1 MLFQSNPQV
10 AKNLLGNRQK
20 RFEHTMKSMQK
31 IKTFVDLTKRLK
43 LLNPLQFKQVQIII
57 QHLKQQAKLRQFFKK
72 EDDEK
77 NHIIAISKQ
86 LELEIDMLNNIEND
100 EEKQNLIL
108 DILQLDFSPNE
119 IATMVQESSMTL
131 ETHHNLHRI
140 QETINKR
147 NLRQQSKNQV
157 LDQINNLNFLQ
168 DVNNDSSDF
177 YKETIKSFNSKRHQ
191 QQNNELSVNE
201 KFELL
206 KKYLLQKGIQ
216 IEKKEKVPHQEYSK
230 FYAQQA
236 NKLIKSTKLKQ
247 LKQIHVSSPKSASIS
262 PELLHPQSYHTNH
275 NFKKMEKL
283 ESNYQTSNNV
293 SSTTLNTPQL
303 TPSKLL
309 KQKSEEF
316 LSSQQ
321 QQSNT
326 ERIIAPKRKSDHQI
340 ISTSRNILLNPIE
353 NEKEDQPIKTNQ
365 SSQPQVSY
373 FHKSIDQLRE
383 FQANTKAVQTFFR
396 MENKDSLHTMREME
410 KILKKPLKQH
420 FNEFMSVH
428 QEENDGT
435 DCLGKRKNNM
445 KRNIRLNKIFKSEL
459 E

>member
-1 MLFQSNPQV
+1 MLHNSNQQA
-10 AKNLLGNRQK
+10 AKSLLGNRQK

-31 IKTFVDLTKRLK
+31 IKTFVDLTQRLK
-43 LLNPLQFKQVQIII
+43 LLNPLQFKQVQNII
-57 QHLKQQAKLRQFFKK
+57 QHLKQQSKLKQFFKK
-72 EDDEK
+72 DDDEK

-131 ETHHNLHRI
+131 DTHHNLHRI
-140 QETINKR
+140 LETINKR
-147 NLRQQSKNQV
+147 NLRKQSKNQL
-157 LDQINNLNFLQ
+157 LDQINTLNFLS
-168 DVNNDSSDF
+168 DINDDSSDF
-177 YKETIKSFNSKRHQ
+177 YKETIRSFNQKRNEQ
-191 QQNNELSVNE
+191 QSSELSVNE

-247 LKQIHVSSPKSASIS
+247 LKQIHVSSPKAGSIS
-262 PELLHPQSYHTNH
+262 PEILHPQQYHTNQYL
-275 NFKKMEKL
+275 KKMEKL
-283 ESNYQTSNNV
+283 EINYQTSNNI
-293 SSTTLNTPQL
+293 SSTTLNTPQI

-316 LSSQQ
+316 IPSQQ
-321 QQSNT
+321 QQIQT
-326 ERIIAPKRKSDHQI
+326 ERIITPKRKSNHQV
-340 ISTSRNILLNPIE
+340 ISTSKTILPSPIE
-353 NEKEDQPIKTNQ
+353 NEKEEQHIKINQ
-365 SSQPQVSY
+365 QVSY

-396 MENKDSLHTMREME
+396 MENKDCLHTMRDME

-420 FNEFMSVH
+420 FNEFMTVH

-435 DCLGKRKNNM
+435 DCLGKRKKNM

>member
-1 MLFQSNPQV
+1 MLFQSNPQF
-10 AKNLLGNRQK
+10 AKNILGNRQK

-31 IKTFVDLTKRLK
+31 IKTFVDLTKRLQ

-100 EEKQNLIL
+100 EEKQHLIL

-140 QETINKR
+140 LETINKR

-177 YKETIKSFNSKRHQ
+177 YKETIKSFNQKRHL

-247 LKQIHVSSPKSASIS
+247 LKQIHVPSPKSASIS
-262 PELLHPQSYHTNH
+262 PELLHPQLYHTNQH
-275 NFKKMEKL
+275 LKKIEKL
-283 ESNYQTSNNV
+283 DSNYQTSNNV

-316 LSSQQ
+316 LSFQQ
-321 QQSNT
+321 QQSYT
-326 ERIIAPKRKSDHQI
+326 ERIIAPKRKSDHQVI
-340 ISTSRNILLNPIE
+340 ATSRNILVSPNE
-353 NEKEDQPIKTNQ
+353 NEKEDQPIKLIQ
-365 SSQPQVSY
+365 AQPQVSY

>member
-1 MLFQSNPQV
+1 MLFQSNQQA
-10 AKNLLGNRQK
+10 AKSLLGNRQK

-31 IKTFVDLTKRLK
+31 IKTFVDLTQRLK

-57 QHLKQQAKLRQFFKK
+57 QHLKQQAKLKQFFKK
-72 EDDEK
+72 DDDEK

-100 EEKQNLIL
+100 EEKQNLII

-140 QETINKR
+140 LETINKR
-147 NLRQQSKNQV
+147 NLRKQQKNQV
-157 LDQINNLNFLQ
+157 LDQINSLNFIQ

-177 YKETIKSFNSKRHQ
+177 YKETLRSFNQKRDQ
-191 QQNNELSVNE
+191 QQNCELSVNE

-206 KKYLLQKGIQ
+206 KKYLLHKGIQ

-247 LKQIHVSSPKSASIS
+247 LKQIHISSPKSASIS
-262 PELLHPQSYHTNH
+262 PEILNPQQYHTNQYL
-275 NFKKMEKL
+275 KKIEKL
-283 ESNYQTSNNV
+283 DSNHQTSNNV

-321 QQSNT
+321 QQNYT
-326 ERIIAPKRKSDHQI
+326 QRNIAPKRKSDHQI
-340 ISTSRNILLNPIE
+340 ISTSKTILNSPQE
-353 NEKEDQPIKTNQ
+353 NEKEEQPNKIIQ
-365 SSQPQVSY
+365 PQPQVSY

-396 MENKDSLHTMREME
+396 MENKDCLHTMRDME

-428 QEENDGT
+428 QEENDGA